1 MLNTEKITINFID
14 VKEPE
19 KSVAIERIAP
29 KNVIDLN
36 YFQFAC
42 QYHAYNLVL
51 QFIESEKIRVQ
62 YEDISKLEGED
73 NKERLAKH
81 EENVKNVKNVEKIW
95 NDVVTNFKNSLID
108 KDIDLIFVFEAD
120 TFAKTYTTLVL
131 DFDTVYTTKST
142 KTATKAVKMP
152 SGLYQNRHEIKGAV
166 LKLENMVDRMF
177 SETVPKADKAVAF
190 NPLIDILNNAFGVD
204 TLNKAVYKPANFKDI
219 PVKYWTKYLET
230 LRSGK
235 TRIARGM
242 VCELVPEAILLK
254 NCFAMGL
261 AKLGIVEIANY
272 DTPVERTLELAKKAL
287 SNSKENNKPE
297 KTK

>member
-42 QYHAYNLVL
+42 QYHAYNLAL
-51 QFIESEKIRVQ
+51 QFVESEKIRVQ

-81 EENVKNVKNVEKIW
+81 EENKNKVDNVKKIW
-95 NDVVTNFKNSLID
+95 SDIVTKFKNSLID
-108 KDIDLIFVFEAD
+108 KDIDLMSVFEAD

-142 KTATKAVKMP
+142 KTATRAVKTP
-152 SGLYQNRHEIKGAV
+152 SKLYENKHGIKGAV
-166 LKLENMVDRMF
+166 LKLEKLVDRMF
-177 SETVPKADKAVAF
+177 TETVPKADKAVAF
-190 NPLIDILNNAFGVD
+190 NPLIDILNNAFETD

-219 PVKYWTKYLET
+219 PAKYWTKYLET

-235 TRIARGM
+235 TRIAKGM
-242 VCELVPEAILLK
+242 VCELVPEPVLLK

-261 AKLGIVEIANY
+261 AKLGVVEIENY
-272 DTPVERTLELAKKAL
+272 DTAVERTLEMVKKAL
-287 SNSKENNKPE
+287 TNSKENKPE